1 FITDD
6 VQKPGA
12 GSSESDS
19 ESSSGESEPT
29 STYTSSK
36 TWMNYSEILEDD
48 ESGDPEISTE
58 FSNMTM
64 ISAALRERSILNC
77 PQRCGRYFRNATRAY
92 KHIKECKG
100 KSEKQRCKLCGKIL
114 QSKDGIKHHIISKHR
129 KVSCVFHSLLY
140 CST

>member
-1 FITDD
+1 MMLYGALIFFRFIAGG
-6 VQKPGA
+6 VQEPGT

-36 TWMNYSEILEDD
+36 TWMNYSEILEDG
-48 ESGDPEISTE
+48 ESGDPEISME

-77 PQRCGRYFRNATRAY
+77 PQRVSHFVSKSRRHSETAY
-92 KHIKECKG
+92 LFA
-100 KSEKQRCKLCGKIL
+100 SEL
-114 QSKDGIKHHIISKHR
+114 S
-129 KVSCVFHSLLY
+129 
-140 CST
+140 